1 MFRGQPIHF
10 PVAPRLDGGRLSAPV
25 KPFFEKLGA
34 RLWHDSGRDEWHVRH
49 GDREIRFRVGD
60 HRAYCGTRVIFL
72 VHAPYLYGGYV
83 YCPLGPFADALRVP
97 YRWNEYTYT
106 AEVYPTYVPEPAE
119 PFISKEL
126 AVATASEYLAAIGQ
140 YPDYVVEVAAHENT
154 APANYY
160 WDAVGAGR
168 KITRPAAPWIA
179 VPTTAGT
186 GAEVTKNAVIA
197 CPERRYKASIRGEQ
211 LLASAV
217 IVDAELHVGVPPD
230 VTAPLLSK
238 VMWVAALA
246 APSQVATTSH
256 SLSAVL
262 V

>member
-160 WDAVGAGR
+160 WDAVSSGSSMVEDGPMR
-168 KITRPAAPWIA
+168 WCWVVEFHYRGIAPDACKQVFIDSE
-179 VPTTAGT
+179 T
-186 GAEVTKNAVIA
+186 GEVIGGW
-197 CPERRYKASIRGEQ
+197 ESR
-211 LLASAV
+211 
-217 IVDAELHVGVPPD
+217 
-230 VTAPLLSK
+230 
-238 VMWVAALA
+238 
-246 APSQVATTSH
+246 
-256 SLSAVL
+256 
-262 V
+262 